1 MFYSHVCKM
10 FRSNFLEISTDNL
23 KRRNGGSIKPGRYG
37 GEWCGGGGG
46 CWSGLGFYLL
56 LLCLVLCAMFAN
68 EGIRLW
74 IPGTLLA
81 ASLLGC
87 SASTSSQVVSTQTD
101 R

>member
-1 MFYSHVCKM
+1 MTTEFA
-10 FRSNFLEISTDNL
+10 
-23 KRRNGGSIKPGRYG
+23 GSIKPGRYG

-46 CWSGLGFYLL
+46 CWSGLGFYMLL

-68 EGIRLW
+68 EGVRLW

-87 SASTSSQVVSTQTD
+87 SASTSSQVVSTQTE

>member
-1 MFYSHVCKM
+1 M

-23 KRRNGGSIKPGRYG
+23 KRREYQTRSVG

-46 CWSGLGFYLL
+46 CWSGLGFYMLL

-68 EGIRLW
+68 EGVRLW

-87 SASTSSQVVSTQTD
+87 SASTSSQVVRS
-101 R
+101 